1 MNDLIEQLWPAFQAE
16 SSEQLEA
23 LELALLHNAGGAI
36 DLNAVFR
43 YFHTLKG
50 GCAMMGF
57 ASMEGIAHACED
69 LLDPV
74 RKGKQPLSDALVDAL
89 LAAIDTLKQQMA
101 TAEQTRRDPAPA
113 PELLARLQAMA
124 AGPDAV
130 PATLAPAVA
139 APATDYAALA
149 AAACAALPL
158 LAEEALRP
166 KPQRKA
172 AGDALQRLE
181 KAAATDAPALAML
194 CTALADAAPGAPR
207 QALLG
212 ELLERLHWLENLAAL
227 DAGTQAAAQV
237 LRPAME
243 AGFRNGL
250 QAAGVLVAAAFEPVT
265 GAPLE
270 AQLPAAIDALE
281 TLLRQ
286 ARVLCLVHST
296 RLLRFS
302 LQLLREFRRGILAPS
317 RALAEMLQ
325 VAAALPAELLDG
337 LEEDAPYEAMCAQVD
352 EKLQQ
357 LTAREVQGREMP
369 QRCEDLRR
377 ALDISADTLAM
388 LQREGMDRLEAA
400 VSRHETVAEIGA
412 DPETAADAGRHFMDW
427 LTTNG
432 TLLGSHTL
440 PSGAGLCFLVA
451 TPLSFTALSA
461 ALDRLEPR
469 PRQLSLRHCAPLAG
483 MPAASPAT
491 PPRPAA
497 LAPAEPDA
505 EAARPAGGANG
516 GTTSTLRVD
525 SGAVDAFVNRIGE
538 MVMLRN
544 MMSHALQQEDLALR
558 QGRVAT
564 LLRDRGT
571 GQSLSAA
578 ELQECRALLR
588 DLEAQR
594 EQLLQADARLQGS
607 LARLQEE
614 VLALRVVPIALVFNR
629 LPRVVRDLAHTL
641 DRQVRLDIS
650 GEEVRIDKGMV
661 DVLAEPMLHLVR
673 NAIDHGIES
682 PGARRAA
689 GKPAQ
694 AVLTVSARQQ
704 GNSLVVEVSDDGA
717 GLDHDR
723 IRERAVANG
732 LVGAGEAAALT
743 ARELNHMIFLPGFS
757 TARQVTEVSGR
768 GVGMDAV
775 KTRVMQLGGLVEVS
789 TEAGRGT
796 TFTLRLPL
804 SAAIQN
810 VILVEAGGRQLAVP
824 ERNVTEILSLPAAAL
839 QSVQGQAC
847 CLLRGVT
854 LPLYRLAR
862 LLGQEEAAA
871 PAGEALE
878 VVVMSDGVYRIGLI
892 VDRVTGR
899 PEVFIRDIHPD
910 LVRLPGVGGASILGD
925 GRVVIILDCDNLFEL
940 AVRQAQS
947 LRSLLRTS

>member
-74 RKGKQPLSDALVDAL
+74 RKGKQPLDEALVDAL

-101 TAEQTRRDPAPA
+101 TAEKTRRDPAPA

-124 AGPDAV
+124 TGPDAV
-130 PATLAPAVA
+130 PVALAPAVA
-139 APATDYAALA
+139 ALVTDYPALA
-149 AAACAALPL
+149 AAARAALPL

-166 KPQRKA
+166 KPLRKA
-172 AGDALQRLE
+172 AGDALQRLAS
-181 KAAATDAPALAML
+181 AAAADAPALAML

-212 ELLERLHWLENLAAL
+212 ELLERLHWLERLAAL
-227 DAGTQAAAQV
+227 DAGTPAAAQA

-243 AGFRNGL
+243 AGFRNDL
-250 QAAGVLVAAAFEPVT
+250 QAVGALVAAAFEPVT

-270 AQLPAAIDALE
+270 SQLPAAIDALE
-281 TLLRQ
+281 SLLRQ
-286 ARVLCLVHST
+286 ARLLRLVHST

-325 VAAALPAELLDG
+325 VAAVLPAELLDG

-377 ALDISADTLAM
+377 ALDISADTLAL

-400 VSRHETVAEIGA
+400 VARRETVAEICA

-440 PSGAGLCFLVA
+440 PAGAGLSFLVA
-451 TPLSFTALSA
+451 TPLSFAALSA
-461 ALDRLEPR
+461 ALDHLEPR
-469 PRQLSLRHCAPLAG
+469 PRQLSLRHCAPLAEA
-483 MPAASPAT
+483 PAASPA
-491 PPRPAA
+491 RPAA
-497 LAPAEPDA
+497 LAPAEPDT
-505 EAARPAGGANG
+505 EAVRPAAGANG

-544 MMSHALQQEDLALR
+544 MMSHALQQEDIALR

-571 GQSLSAA
+571 GQSLTAA

-641 DRQVRLDIS
+641 GREVRLDIS

-673 NAIDHGIES
+673 NAIDHGIEA

-723 IRERAVANG
+723 IRERAIANG
-732 LVGAGEAAALT
+732 LVAAGEAAALT

-757 TARQVTEVSGR
+757 TARKVTEVSGR